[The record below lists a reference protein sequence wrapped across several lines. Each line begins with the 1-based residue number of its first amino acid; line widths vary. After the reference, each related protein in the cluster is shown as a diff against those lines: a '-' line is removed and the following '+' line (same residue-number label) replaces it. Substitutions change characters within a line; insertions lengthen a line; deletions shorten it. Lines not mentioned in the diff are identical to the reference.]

1 MKENLIKT
9 KPLND
14 IKLFIWETEQTDER
28 DNQMHRHLQE
38 NSSAIMTQFIV
49 ERALKLI
56 GGESGD
62 GPNGDALV
70 AEYKSILS
78 KRMGRWILNNYILL
92 LMINYQWSYSEFLR
106 R

>member
-1 MKENLIKT
+1 MKKNIKVSGFYL

-14 IKLFIWETEQTDER
+14 IKLYFEKLSKQTKGITKCIDIYEK
-28 DNQMHRHLQE
+28 

-62 GPNGDALV
+62 GLNGDALV

-78 KRMGRWILNNYILL
+78 KRMGR
-92 LMINYQWSYSEFLR
+92 
-106 R
+106 

>member
-1 MKENLIKT
+1 M

-14 IKLFIWETEQTDER
+14 IKLYFEKLSKQTKGITKCIDIYEK
-28 DNQMHRHLQE
+28 

-56 GGESGD
+56 GGEWRRT
-62 GPNGDALV
+62 NGDALV

-78 KRMGRWILNNYILL
+78 KRMGR
-92 LMINYQWSYSEFLR
+92 
-106 R
+106 